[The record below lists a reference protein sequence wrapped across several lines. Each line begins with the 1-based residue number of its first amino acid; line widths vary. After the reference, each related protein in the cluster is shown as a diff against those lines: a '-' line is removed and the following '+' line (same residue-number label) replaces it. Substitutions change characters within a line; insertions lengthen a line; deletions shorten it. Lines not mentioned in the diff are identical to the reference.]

1 MNCRSMST
9 TAALLASLLLPACT
23 GKKDNAT
30 KDQRPNIIFIM
41 CDDHAQQA
49 ISAYGSSLIETPNID
64 RIGKEG
70 IIFSNSFVAN
80 SICAPSRAVML
91 TGKHSHLNGMRDNL
105 DEFDGSQVTFPKL
118 LQKAGYYTAM
128 VGKWHLKTV
137 PTGFSYWN
145 ILDDQ
150 GDYYNPDLIEMGDT
164 SRHTGYVTDIITEL
178 AIQTIENRNKE
189 QPFCLIYNH
198 KAPHRSWMPDTTDLY
213 LFEDKE
219 FPLPHNFFDNYD
231 GRKAAGE
238 ADMRI
243 KDMFYTWDMKLQPGQ
258 YEQESE
264 KGGSGPRNFDYIEE
278 FAEAWLSRMTP
289 EQREAWDEYYL
300 PRNNVFTELGLEG
313 KELTKWMYQRYISD
327 YLKCVVS
334 IDRNTGKLLDY
345 LEDHE
350 LLENTMIVYTS
361 DQGFYLGEHGWYDKR
376 FMYEESFRTPLMI
389 RYPTEIRAGSVSEQL
404 VQNID
409 YAPTLLD
416 IAGAE
421 IPEEI
426 QGVSL
431 RPLWSEHLSNNWR
444 EALYYHYYEYPHGWH
459 FVNKHDGIRT
469 DRYKLIHFYEM
480 GEFELYD
487 LENDPYEMNNL
498 YGTSA
503 NRGIQDSLKIELES
517 LRELYSVGDSIVE

>member
-128 VGKWHLKTV
+128 VGKWHLKTL

-150 GDYYNPDLIEMGDT
+150 GDYYNPDLIEMGNT

-264 KGGSGPRNFDYIEE
+264 KGGSGPRDFDYIEE

-416 IAGAE
+416 IAGTE

-431 RPLWSEHLSNNWR
+431 KPLWSEHLSNDWR

-459 FVNKHDGIRT
+459 FVHKHDGIRT
-469 DRYKLIHFYEM
+469 NRYKLIHFYEM

-487 LENDPYEMNNL
+487 LKNDPYEMNNL

-503 NRGIQDSLKIELES
+503 NRGIQDSLKIELET
-517 LRELYSVGDSIVE
+517 LRELYSVSDNIIE